1 LREGIETKMILDKFK
16 LDGRV
21 ALVTG
26 AGSGMGQA
34 IAIAL
39 AEAGADI
46 VAVYRS
52 QIDDTQQAVEALGR
66 GFRPVRIDLAK
77 ATPFDLSELVDEAV
91 MMMGALDILVNCAG
105 VIDRIPAVDFPE
117 DVWER
122 TLHVNL
128 TVPFFLSQ
136 AAARHFVPSGHG
148 KIVNIGS
155 ILSYQGGVRVPAYA
169 ATKAAILNLTHELSD
184 EWAGKGI
191 NVNCVLPGFMATAFT
206 RPLQEDVKRASGIL
220 SRIPAGR
227 WGTAEDV
234 QGAVVFLA
242 SSASD
247 YVYGAAIAVDGGW
260 LAS

>member
-1 LREGIETKMILDKFK
+1 MILDKFK

-39 AEAGADI
+39 AEAGAD
-46 VAVYRS
+46 VVGVYRS
-52 QIDDTQQAVEALGR
+52 HVDDTREAVEQLGR

-91 MMMGALDILVNCAG
+91 LMMGSLDILVNCAG
-105 VIDRIPAVDFPE
+105 VIDRIPAMDFPE
-117 DVWER
+117 DVWNR

-136 AAARHFVPSGHG
+136 AAARHFSSLGHG
-148 KIVNIGS
+148 KIISIGS
-155 ILSYQGGVRVPAYA
+155 ILSYQGGILVSAYA

-191 NVNCVLPGFMATAFT
+191 NVNCILPGFMATAFT
-206 RPLQEDVKRASGIL
+206 RPLQDDPKRASGIL

-227 WGTAEDV
+227 WGKAEDV
-234 QGAVVFLA
+234 QGAAVYLA

-247 YVYGAAIAVDGGW
+247 YVHGAAIAVDGGW

>member
-1 LREGIETKMILDKFK
+1 MILDQFG

-34 IAIAL
+34 IAVAL

-46 VAVYRS
+46 VGVYRS
-52 QIDDTQQAVEALGR
+52 NIDETRQVVESLGR
-66 GFRPVRIDLAK
+66 GFRPVKIDLAK
-77 ATPFDLSELVDEAV
+77 ATPCDLSELVDEAV

-117 DVWER
+117 AVWER

-128 TVPFFLSQ
+128 SVPFFLSQ
-136 AAARHFVPSGHG
+136 AAGRHFSTLGRG
-148 KIVNIGS
+148 KIVNVGS
-155 ILSYQGGVRVPAYA
+155 ILSYQGGILVPAYA
-169 ATKAAILNLTHELSD
+169 ATKAALLNLTHALSD

-191 NVNCVLPGFMATAFT
+191 NVNCILPGFMVTAFT
-206 RPLQEDVKRASGIL
+206 RPLRENTTRAAGIL

-227 WGTAEDV
+227 WGKAEDV

-242 SSASD
+242 SSAAD
-247 YVYGAAIAVDGGW
+247 YVHGAALAVDGGW

>member
-1 LREGIETKMILDKFK
+1 MILDRFR
-16 LDGRV
+16 LDGKV

-34 IAIAL
+34 IAVGL

-46 VAVYRS
+46 VGAYRS
-52 QIDDTQQAVEALGR
+52 RVDDTQVAVEALGR
-66 GFRPVRIDLAK
+66 GFRPARIDLAEAK
-77 ATPFDLSELVDEAV
+77 PFDLSELVDEAV
-91 MMMGALDILVNCAG
+91 IMMGTLDILVNCAG

-117 DVWER
+117 NVWER

-136 AAARHFVPSGHG
+136 AAARHFSTLGHG
-148 KIVNIGS
+148 KIINIGS
-155 ILSYQGGVRVPAYA
+155 ILSYQGGINVPAYA

-191 NVNCVLPGFMATAFT
+191 NVNCILPGFMATAFT
-206 RPLQEDVKRASGIL
+206 RPLQEDARRATGIL
-220 SRIPAGR
+220 ARIPAGR
-227 WGTAEDV
+227 WGKAEDV
-234 QGAVVFLA
+234 KGAAVFLA

-247 YVYGAAIAVDGGW
+247 YVHGAAIAVDGGW